1 MQIQS
6 GVEKKKTAL
15 AKRLWICLYKR
26 GFTEM
31 KEIQIFAGID
41 IAGHDY
47 YEHYRGKSI
56 KAFLQRLSYEYEFEY
71 GAKAIVFK
79 LVDDVLTEVY
89 CKTFKKE
96 RTTWYKVID
105 TSE

>member
-1 MQIQS
+1 
-6 GVEKKKTAL
+6 
-15 AKRLWICLYKR
+15 
-26 GFTEM
+26 M

-47 YEHYRGKSI
+47 YERYRGKSI

-71 GAKAIVFK
+71 GARAIVFK
-79 LVDDVLTEVY
+79 LVDNVLTEVY

-105 TSE
+105 TGNKIMYLPAVSLC